1 MNYYGGKELADAFRT
16 VRKNTIQIAEDI
28 PEDKYEFRAAP
39 DTRSVAQTL
48 AHIAVSPQFQL
59 KVHNTRVTDMGTLN
73 FAELFQNFAAEE
85 NKPRSKAELLA
96 LLESEGNAFA
106 SYLEGVDESFLA
118 EAVKL
123 PPGAQPPSRTRLE
136 MFLSAK
142 EHEMH
147 HRGQL
152 MLMERMLGIVPHLT
166 RQMQERM
173 AAMMA
178 AQQPASA

>member
-1 MNYYGGKELADAFRT
+1 MTYYGGKELAEAFRT
-16 VRKNTIQIAEDI
+16 VRANTIRIAEDI
-28 PEDKYEFRAAP
+28 PEDQYGFRPAA
-39 DTRSVAQTL
+39 DTRSVAQML
-48 AHIAVSPQFQL
+48 AHIGVATHFQTH
-59 KVHNTRVTDMGTLN
+59 VHVNKITDMSTVN
-73 FAELFQNFAAEE
+73 FGALFQEFIAEE

-96 LLESEGNAFA
+96 LLESDGNAFA
-106 SYLEGVDESFLA
+106 SYLESVDESFLA
-118 EAVKL
+118 EQVKL

-166 RQMQERM
+166 RQMQEHM

-178 AQQPASA
+178 AAPARR